1 MGETGDTVIGGPG
14 PDRYEVDGGGKRL
27 PRPTL
32 DRTRGT
38 LSDSASILVDVN
50 LQGVHWR
57 VLGTFLVGLVWAVS
71 FSAIADAKGQGP
83 LTSYV
88 VVTGPNLRHPL
99 TFHATG
105 TAPKGYRG
113 EVSESFDNLATRL
126 GVLGGGATAKPMTA
140 PDASELGVRY
150 DVSFFLSFSQATV
163 REVLYPFAPQGPVA
177 YLPPGQE
184 QAFIRMFGKT
194 FLFTGWCRVFEGNVV
209 RDELM
214 ALGATPYVTSPVEP
228 STRIVEHGTSAPT
241 FILVAVGSFVLALS
255 LLSVAYA
262 RSRRIAT

>member
-1 MGETGDTVIGGPG
+1 
-14 PDRYEVDGGGKRL
+14 
-27 PRPTL
+27 
-32 DRTRGT
+32 
-38 LSDSASILVDVN
+38 VN

-57 VLGTFLVGLVWAVS
+57 ALGTFLVGLVWAVS
-71 FSAIADAKGQGP
+71 FFAIADAKGGGP

-113 EVSESFDNLATRL
+113 DVSESFDNLASRL
-126 GVLGGGATAKPMTA
+126 GVLGEGAAAKPIAA

-150 DVSFFLSFSQATV
+150 DVYFFLSCCRATV

-184 QAFIRMFGKT
+184 QAFIPMFGKT
-194 FLFTGWCRVFEGNVV
+194 FLFTGWFRVFEGNVV
-209 RDELM
+209 RDQLM
-214 ALGATPYVTSPVEP
+214 ALGATPYVTPLVEP
-228 STRIVEHGTSAPT
+228 STKFVEHRRSDQT
-241 FILVAVGSFVLALS
+241 FIIVAVGSFVVALS

-262 RSRRIAT
+262 RSRRFAT